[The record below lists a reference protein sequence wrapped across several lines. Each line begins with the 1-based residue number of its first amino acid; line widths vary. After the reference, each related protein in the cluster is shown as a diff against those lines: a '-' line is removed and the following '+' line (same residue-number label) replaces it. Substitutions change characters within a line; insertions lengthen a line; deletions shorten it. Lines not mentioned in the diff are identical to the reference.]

1 MARYLILTYSN
12 RKTGQ
17 ATMFAV
23 IDHEAY
29 PEDPDNYLKDHVE
42 WYRKEMLESFEL
54 VRFPVHARQSESEAR
69 KRAQQYA
76 DFMNREDDAIKIATK
91 LVTI

>member
-1 MARYLILTYSN
+1 MRYLLLTYSKP
-12 RKTGQ
+12 RTKEV
-17 ATMFAV
+17 TMIAV
-23 IDHEAY
+23 VDHEAY
-29 PEDPDNYLKDHVE
+29 PKDPDNYLKDYHE

>member
-1 MARYLILTYSN
+1 MARYRILTYSN
-12 RKTGQ
+12 NQTKQ
-17 ATMFAV
+17 VTMLAV
-23 IDHEAY
+23 IDYDAY
-29 PEDPDNYLKDHVE
+29 PKDPENYLKGTHA

-69 KRAQQYA
+69 RRADQYA